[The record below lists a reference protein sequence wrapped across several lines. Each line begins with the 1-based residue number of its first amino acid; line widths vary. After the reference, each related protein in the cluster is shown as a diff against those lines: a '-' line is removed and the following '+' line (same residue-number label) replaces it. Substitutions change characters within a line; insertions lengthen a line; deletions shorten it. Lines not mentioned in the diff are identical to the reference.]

1 MAKLVRAGR
10 GEWAVLPEGTVA
22 EGREVRVR
30 GGLLPTVRHAKAAPL
45 EPKLVPNRR
54 EAPPHPRVIQGIP
67 EVLGGASDPAALTDA
82 PREPE
87 AVVPIEAPGSP
98 DLLVREGRDA
108 GPAGLPAREGPAA
121 PAVVDDPPTRALPVF
136 RSRL

>member
-30 GGLLPTVRHAKAAPL
+30 GGLRSTVRHAKAAPS
-45 EPKLVPNRR
+45 EPKPVPNRR
-54 EAPPHPRVIQGIP
+54 EAPPHPRVNQGIP
-67 EVLGGASDPAALTDA
+67 AVLGGVSDPAALTDA

-87 AVVPIEAPGSP
+87 GGRPIAAPGSP

-108 GPAGLPAREGPAA
+108 DPAGLPAREGPAA
-121 PAVVDDPPTRALPVF
+121 PAVVDDPPTGASPVF